1 MRPERGKEQIL
12 IVEDDPAS
20 MDMLDTALTLEGFDT
35 VIAND
40 GEMALSFAASEQPD
54 LILLDVALPGID
66 GFEVCRRLKESPTTR
81 HAPVVFMTGFDDSRH
96 RIKAFK
102 AGGVDYISKPFE
114 MEELLTRLRTQ
125 LSIRSLTRAL
135 EEQNASLQSEIR
147 ERAAAET
154 ARAEL
159 TAELSAAKERLER
172 ELATRE
178 RAEAERAELQ
188 EQVIAVQRERL
199 AELSTPLIP
208 ILDRI
213 VVMPLIGAMDVERAQ
228 RVQETALRGAVAR
241 RAAFVI
247 LDITGMHG
255 VDASAADM
263 LARTGE
269 ALRLLGAGAV
279 ITGIGPKVARMLV
292 SHHGSLGALVTKA
305 TLQDGILY
313 AIREMPGRKR
323 RRP

>member
-1 MRPERGKEQIL
+1 MRPERGKEQLL
-12 IVEDDPAS
+12 IVEDDPTS
-20 MDMLDTALTLEGFDT
+20 MDMLDSALTLEGFDT

-40 GEMALSFAASEQPD
+40 GEMALSFAAREQPD

-66 GFEVCRRLKESPTTR
+66 GFEVCRRLKADPNTR
-81 HAPVVFMTGFDDSRH
+81 DAPVVFMTGFDDARH
-96 RIKAFK
+96 RIKAFH

-114 MEELLTRLRTQ
+114 MEELLARLRTQ

-135 EEQNASLQSEIR
+135 QEQNASLQSEIR
-147 ERAAAET
+147 DRAVGEAE
-154 ARAEL
+154 RAEL

-172 ELATRE
+172 ELVE
-178 RAEAERAELQ
+178 RARTEAARAELQ
-188 EQVIAVQRERL
+188 EQVIAGQRERL

-255 VDASAADM
+255 VDVSAADM
-263 LARTGE
+263 LARTGA
-269 ALRLLGAGAV
+269 ALRLLGARAV
-279 ITGIGPKVARMLV
+279 ITGIGPAVAQMLV
-292 SHHGSLGALVTKA
+292 SHHGSLGELVTKA

-313 AIREMPGRKR
+313 ALRELRGRKR
-323 RRP
+323 RLA